1 VVEVDR
7 AALTPV
13 FEGENDSDVGTGTW
27 SLHSTGPVRGDHV
40 RPFVPSCL
48 RAFVLARPP
57 RGHLPHQLGPT
68 ARPPAL
74 RDVDATVTVERR

>member
-27 SLHSTGPVRGDHV
+27 SLHATGPVRGDHV

-57 RGHLPHQLGPT
+57 EFTSPT
-68 ARPPAL
+68 SSA
-74 RDVDATVTVERR
+74 